1 VSRLTN
7 IAARFNELGITI
19 PHGECPLVNIGGHA
33 QTGGY
38 GHFIRGFG
46 LGMDYITGIRIV
58 LADGTIKDLTRP
70 NGAPKTPDEE
80 LFWGILGGNAGSF
93 GIVTKYQIT
102 CVRDADHPN
111 SYGYAGTRKYDKER
125 YYNLMKIVQ
134 QWSTEVTK
142 PTFRGDVDFTMTVE
156 SQAFPLPA
164 PAHVIEMVYSNVE
177 GSGEQF
183 DPEQFFSP
191 IMQAADAGPQ
201 LWLMDSTTKG
211 PKSCSALADSFV
223 RRFPT
228 TTLDGREFKY
238 PYRKRINCT
247 MRELSDRFIDD
258 FVNMV
263 DKVVM
268 QTEGVYLVFQM
279 AFGGGAFR
287 NSPRRTE
294 TSIPRRDFV
303 FFCVFDLFHEED
315 RLAEAENLQDEM
327 QKIIDASFSPGDE
340 GRLFWGSFGD
350 IDMSQQKVVN
360 YYYDDASVYR
370 KLQDLKKRVDPTNL
384 FHSKFSVTLPR

>member
-1 VSRLTN
+1 
-7 IAARFNELGITI
+7 
-19 PHGECPLVNIGGHA
+19 
-33 QTGGY
+33 
-38 GHFIRGFG
+38 
-46 LGMDYITGIRIV
+46 M
-58 LADGTIKDLTRP
+58 
-70 NGAPKTPDEE
+70 
-80 LFWGILGGNAGSF
+80 
-93 GIVTKYQIT
+93 
-102 CVRDADHPN
+102 
-111 SYGYAGTRKYDKER
+111 RKYDKGR
-125 YYNLMKIVQ
+125 YHSLMKIVQ
-134 QWSTEVTK
+134 QWLTEVTTT
-142 PTFRGDVDFTMTVE
+142 TFPSDVDFTMTVE

-177 GSGEQF
+177 GSSEQF

-191 IMQAADAGPQ
+191 IIQAADAGQQ

-223 RRFPT
+223 RRFPE

-268 QTEGVYLVFQM
+268 HTEGVYLVFQM

-287 NSPRRTE
+287 NSPRRPE

-303 FFCVFDLFHEED
+303 FFFVFDLFHEED
-315 RLAEAENLQDEM
+315 RLTEAENLQDEM
-327 QKIIDASFSPGDE
+327 QKIIDASYSHGDE

-350 IDMSQQKVVN
+350 IDMSQPEGRQLLL
-360 YYYDDASVYR
+360 R
-370 KLQDLKKRVDPTNL
+370 
-384 FHSKFSVTLPR
+384 